1 MELYQKSK
9 EEVLLQMGSNRDG
22 LDEGTA
28 AERCPKMGKTSCRKG
43 KRSPLPQ
50 RFGSKFETP

>member
-28 AERCPKMGKTSCRKG
+28 AERLSQNGKNQLQEG
-43 KRSPLPQ
+43 KKKSLAA
-50 RFGSKFETP
+50 KVW